1 MTDEQNKENE
11 DRPKI
16 HVVDRRGI
24 SEESKDEKEEASA
37 PPKLEVI
44 SGGASKSETKKDEP
58 PASAESTGAEEITEE
73 EARQMQSEMEEQQF
87 AAIEKQMGRPLTEKE
102 KDSVRQEMQ
111 RQAETAMRLE
121 VAPLLVQTMSELSGR
136 AAVHLGLM
144 PNPYTRLVAR
154 NDKEARI
161 AIDAFAAMYEIIK
174 FGLEGSLNKEL
185 ARVLNDLKANYA
197 NITGIPITDPGGP
210 KLII

>member
-1 MTDEQNKENE
+1 MTDEQNQENE

-24 SEESKDEKEEASA
+24 SEEKQQDEPNSE

-44 SGGASKSETKKDEP
+44 SGGNPKDASKEEA
-58 PASAESTGAEEITEE
+58 PAPAEQDDDEITEE
-73 EARQMQSEMEEQQF
+73 EARQMQNEMEQQQF
-87 AAIEKQMGRPLTEKE
+87 AAIEQQMGRPLTEKE

-121 VAPLLVQTMSELSGR
+121 VAPMLVQTMSELSGR

-144 PNPYTRLVAR
+144 PNPYTKLVAR

-161 AIDAFAAMYEIIK
+161 AIDAFAAMYDIIQ
-174 FGLEGSLNKEL
+174 FGLEGSLKKEL
-185 ARVLNDLKANYA
+185 ERVLNDLKANYT
-197 NITGIPITDPGGP
+197 NITGKPIAGHGGP

>member
-1 MTDEQNKENE
+1 MTDEQNQENE

-24 SEESKDEKEEASA
+24 VEEKEIDETESA

-44 SGGASKSETKKDEP
+44 SGGTSK
-58 PASAESTGAEEITEE
+58 EE
-73 EARQMQSEMEEQQF
+73 EAAATQQEEDDGEVSEEEALRIQAEMEQQQF
-87 AAIEKQMGRPLTEKE
+87 DAIEKQMGRPLTEKE
-102 KDSVRQEMQ
+102 KDSVREEMR

-121 VAPLLVQTMSELSGR
+121 ITPLLVQTMSELSGR

-144 PNPYTRLVAR
+144 PNPYTKLVAR

-161 AIDAFAAMYEIIK
+161 AIDAFAAMYGIIQ
-174 FGLEGSLNKEL
+174 FGLEGPLKKEL
-185 ARVLNDLKANYA
+185 ERVLNDLKANYA
-197 NITGIPITDPGGP
+197 NITGKPIADPGGP
-210 KLII
+210 RIIH

>member
-1 MTDEQNKENE
+1 MTDEQNQENE

-24 SEESKDEKEEASA
+24 SEDETKEEPNNE

-44 SGGASKSETKKDEP
+44 SGGTSKEEESA
-58 PASAESTGAEEITEE
+58 ASAQQDDGEEEISEE
-73 EARQMQSEMEEQQF
+73 EARQMQHEMEEQQF

-144 PNPYTRLVAR
+144 PNPYTKLVAR

-161 AIDAFAAMYEIIK
+161 AIDAFAAMYNIIQ
-174 FGLEGSLNKEL
+174 FGLEGTLKKEL
-185 ARVLNDLKANYA
+185 ERVLNDLKANYA
-197 NITGIPITDPGGP
+197 NITGKPIADPGGP

>member
-24 SEESKDEKEEASA
+24 SEEKHEEEPNSA
-37 PPKLEVI
+37 PPKLEII
-44 SGGASKSETKKDEP
+44 SGGAPKEEAAA
-58 PASAESTGAEEITEE
+58 PAQQDDGEGEISEE
-73 EARQMQSEMEEQQF
+73 EAQQMQAEIEQQQF
-87 AAIEKQMGRPLTEKE
+87 DAIEKQMGRPLTETE
-102 KDSVRQEMQ
+102 KNSVRQEMQ

-121 VAPLLVQTMSELSGR
+121 VAPMLVQTMSELSGR

-161 AIDAFAAMYEIIK
+161 AIDAFAALYDIIK
-174 FGLEGSLNKEL
+174 FGLEGSLKKEL
-185 ARVLNDLKANYA
+185 ERVLNDLKANYA
-197 NITGIPITDPGGP
+197 NITGKPIVDPGGP
-210 KLII
+210 RIIH

>member
-24 SEESKDEKEEASA
+24 SEESNDEKEEASA
-37 PPKLEVI
+37 PPKLEII
-44 SGGASKSETKKDEP
+44 SGGAPKGETKKEEP
-58 PASAESTGAEEITEE
+58 APETQNGDEEITEE
-73 EARQMQSEMEEQQF
+73 EAQQMQAEMEQQQF
-87 AAIEKQMGRPLTEKE
+87 DAIEKQMGRPLTEKE
-102 KDSVRQEMQ
+102 KNSVRQEMQ

-197 NITGIPITDPGGP
+197 NITGKPIADPGGP
-210 KLII
+210 KLIL